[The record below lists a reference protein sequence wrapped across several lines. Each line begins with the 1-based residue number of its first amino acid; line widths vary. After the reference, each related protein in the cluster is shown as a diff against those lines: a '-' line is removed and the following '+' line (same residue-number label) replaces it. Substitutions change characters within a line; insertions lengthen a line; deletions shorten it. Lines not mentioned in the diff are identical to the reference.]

1 MKKQWRITNNN
12 KVFFLI
18 WLGQLA
24 SLIGSGFTS
33 FALAVWVYQGTN
45 SVSKFALV
53 AFFGSLPGVLLAPFA
68 GALVDRWN
76 RQWVMA
82 ISDLGSGLSTLFMWL
97 MLRAGNLELWHIY
110 LAVAFSAACEAFQWP
125 AYNASVTLLAPKEK
139 AGRVGGMLQLA
150 PAIAQVITPLMAGVL
165 MAGIGLQGVIS
176 IDLITLV
183 VALSL
188 LGIVVIPR
196 PEATEAGKAG
206 KGSLWKEA
214 GFGWAYVR
222 QRPGMLSLLGFF
234 AMFNLVMGLVVVL
247 ITPLILSFAGTPVLG
262 AVSSVAGL
270 GMLLGGITM
279 SVWGG
284 PKRRIHGVI
293 GFSIPC
299 GAILFLGGMRPNA
312 VLIAAAAF
320 VYLFCVQVISGS
332 SHAIWQVKIAPD
344 IQGRVFA
351 VRMMV
356 RSLMIPLT
364 RLLAGPL
371 SDYVFEP
378 LLAPGGPLAGSVGR
392 VIGVGPGR
400 GVGFLFIVLGSL
412 TLLTA
417 VVAYAYPRMRK
428 VEDELPDAVTHKEE
442 TMEKKTQKDPKKARR
457 RWRIAGGIVLA
468 VIVVIAGMGTWM
480 VRRPWPQVAG
490 TIKVEGLTAPVKVL
504 RDAWG
509 VPQIY
514 AENEHD
520 LFFAQGYVHAQDRL
534 WQMETMRRLGNGT
547 MSAAVGEK
555 AINKDL
561 YYRALGLRRV
571 AEESWSK
578 IDDESRAILEAY
590 AEGINAYADTHRGL
604 RMPLEFTLL
613 GVDYEPWT
621 PVDSLVY
628 GNLLSRLL
636 SGNLSFELIR
646 LMMTS
651 ELGEETVGELFPASD
666 PEMPLIIPEGVD
678 LYKDFSGLRFDLW
691 DDIEAQAGYPAGD
704 WGSNDWAVHGDR
716 TASGRPIL
724 ANDTHLGTLL
734 PSYWYANG
742 LHGGRFDCVGFSFAG
757 VPLIIIGH
765 NQSIA
770 WGTTNLGPD
779 TQDIYLEK
787 LNDPDNPTQYE
798 FKGEWRDLQIIEETI
813 AVKNGDPQTFKVY
826 FTNHGPIINE
836 FSASMKGGDPIA
848 VRWTLADGNS
858 LMRSIFNLNLAANWK
873 EFRDALRDWDT
884 PGQNFVYADTEGNIG
899 YQATGRT
906 PIRVEGHTGMLPV
919 PGWTGEY
926 EWQGYIPFDEMP
938 AVLNPPDGY
947 VATANN
953 KVTPDDYPYILTY
966 DWFPGYRARRITDL
980 LAASTQHT
988 VETIAAVQADTYSL
1002 PAESIRPYML
1012 AIQPETDQEA
1022 KAIALLRDWDLDL
1035 KTDRVGAT
1043 IYEAWYVFALRNTIG
1058 DEMSD
1063 TIETQY
1069 LLGNYQR
1076 HGTQHVP
1083 MMRRL
1088 LADPNNAWFDDVT
1101 TPDKVETRDDILRRG
1116 LVDAL
1121 AWLSDEYGKDPNNW
1135 TWGRAHVVSFSHL
1148 TFGSLPVLS
1157 NIFNSR
1163 TIPARGD
1170 AFTVDAMGFDWS
1182 APFGVG
1188 HGVSQRMIV
1197 DMADFDRMEIILPTG
1212 QSEHLF
1218 YSHRADMLQMWQD
1231 VQYIPMPFSQTAVEA
1246 DTQSTL
1252 TLQP

>member
-1 MKKQWRITNNN
+1 MKKQWRITDRNR
-12 KVFFLI
+12 VFFLI

-24 SLIGSGFTS
+24 SLIGSGFTM

-53 AFFGSLPGVLLAPFA
+53 AFFGAVPGVLLAPIA
-68 GALVDRWN
+68 GALVDRWD
-76 RQWVMA
+76 RRWVMVL
-82 ISDLGSGLSTLFMWL
+82 SDLGSGFSTLFMWL
-97 MLRAGNLELWHIY
+97 LLRAGTLELWQIY

-125 AYNASVTLLAPKEK
+125 AYNASVTLLVPKEK
-139 AGRVGGMLQLA
+139 AGRSGGMLQLG
-150 PAIAQVITPLMAGVL
+150 PAIAQVITPLMAGFL
-165 MAGIGLQGVIS
+165 MASIGLQGIIT
-176 IDLITLV
+176 IDLATLV
-183 VALSL
+183 VALFL
-188 LGIVVIPR
+188 MFIVVVPR
-196 PEATEAGKAG
+196 PEASDAGKAG

-222 QRPGMLSLLGFF
+222 QRPGLLGLLAFF

-262 AVSSVAGL
+262 IVSSVSGL
-270 GMLLGGITM
+270 GMLLGGIIM
-279 SVWGG
+279 SAWGG

-299 GAILFLGGMRPNA
+299 GAILFLGGVRPNA
-312 VLIAAAAF
+312 VLIAVAAF
-320 VYLFCVQVISGS
+320 IYLFCVQVISGS
-332 SHAIWQVKIAPD
+332 SHAIWQVKIAAD

-351 VRMMV
+351 VRLMV

-378 LLAPGGPLAGSVGR
+378 LLAPGGALAGSVGR

-400 GVGFLFIVLGSL
+400 GVGFLFIVLGAL

-417 VVAYAYPRMRK
+417 VVAYASPRLHRI
-428 VEDELPDAVTHKEE
+428 EDELPDVVTNKE
-442 TMEKKTQKDPKKARR
+442 TDMAKKTQKDPRKARR
-457 RWRIAGGIVLA
+457 RWAVAGGVLLALIVIIAGV
-468 VIVVIAGMGTWM
+468 GTWF
-480 VRRPWPQVAG
+480 VRRPWPQVEG
-490 TIKVEGLTAPVKVL
+490 TIKVDGLTAPVKVL
-504 RDAWG
+504 RDAYG
-509 VPQIY
+509 IPQIY

-547 MSAAVGEK
+547 MSAAVGK
-555 AINKDL
+555 RSVSKDL

-571 AEESWSK
+571 AEESWEK
-578 IDDESRAILEAY
+578 MDAETRTILENYSA
-590 AEGINAYADTHRGL
+590 GVNAYANTHRDRL
-604 RMPLEFTLL
+604 PIEFTLF

-621 PVDSLVY
+621 PVDTLTY

-651 ELGEETVGELFPASD
+651 ELGEDVVSELFPSFD

-678 LYKDFSGLRFDLW
+678 LYKDFQGMRFDIW
-691 DDIEAQAGYPAGD
+691 DMIEAQSGYPSGD

-716 TASGRPIL
+716 TASGMPIL

-742 LHGGRFDCVGFSFAG
+742 LHGGRFDCVGFTFAG

-765 NQSIA
+765 NASIS

-779 TQDIYLEK
+779 TQDIYWEK
-787 LNDPDNPTQYE
+787 LDDRENPTQYE
-798 FKGEWRDLQIIEETI
+798 YMGEWRDLRVVEETI
-813 AVKNGDPQTFKVY
+813 EVKNGKPQTFKVY

-836 FSASMKGGDPIA
+836 FSTSMSGGEPISL
-848 VRWTLADGNS
+848 RWTLFEGNL
-858 LMRSIFNLNLAANWK
+858 LMQSVVHLNLATNWE
-873 EFRDALRDWDT
+873 EFRDALRDWDL
-884 PGQNFVYADTEGNIG
+884 PGQNFVYADVNGNIG

-906 PIRVEGHTGMLPV
+906 PIRVKDHQGMLPV
-919 PGWTGEY
+919 TGWTGAY

-953 KVTPDDYPYILTY
+953 KITPDDYPYVMTY
-966 DWFPGYRARRITDL
+966 DWFPGYRAKLITDL

-988 VETIAAVQADTYSL
+988 VETIEKIQADTYSL
-1002 PAESIRPYML
+1002 PAEYIRPYML
-1012 AIQPETDQEA
+1012 AIEPETDQQA
-1022 KAIALLRDWDLDL
+1022 KAIELLKDWDLRL
-1035 KTDRVGAT
+1035 ETDRVGAT
-1043 IYEAWYVFALRNTIG
+1043 IYEAWYVFTLRNTIE
-1058 DEMSD
+1058 DNMSD
-1063 TIETQY
+1063 NVETQY
-1069 LLGNYQR
+1069 LSGNYQR

-1083 MMRRL
+1083 LMRRL
-1088 LADPNNAWFDDVT
+1088 LADPENAWFDDVS

-1121 AWLSDEYGKDPNNW
+1121 EWLGDQYGKDPNNW

-1148 TFGSLPVLS
+1148 TFGSIPVLGG
-1157 NIFNSR
+1157 IFNSR

-1170 AFTVDAMGFDWS
+1170 AFTIDAMGFAWNL
-1182 APFGVG
+1182 PFEVG
-1188 HGVSQRMIV
+1188 HGVAHRMIV
-1197 DMADFDRMEIILPTG
+1197 DMADFDKMEVILTTG

-1218 YSHRADMLQMWQD
+1218 NPHREDMLQMWQD
-1231 VQYIPMPFSQTAVEA
+1231 VKYIQMPSSQEAVEA
-1246 DTQSTL
+1246 NTESTL
-1252 TLQP
+1252 ILQP